1 LKKVIL
7 WLNDH
12 LEEYLVMLLLV
23 YHVTVCFAQVIMRY
37 VVGHS
42 LHWSEES
49 LRYLL
54 IWMVLIGISY
64 GVKQEKHISI
74 IMIFNL
80 FGNKGK
86 WILKMTS
93 NFLILSYSAILF
105 FVGTKALF
113 SFFKFPQT
121 SAAMEIPMYLVYAAC
136 PVGFALTSFRTIQVI
151 VRHWKQKKVSE
162 SLDTVELKRGI

>member
-1 LKKVIL
+1 LKKFFL

-12 LEEYLVMLLLV
+12 LEEYLVMLLLA
-23 YHVTVCFAQVIMRY
+23 YHVIVCFAQVVMRY
-37 VVGHS
+37 VIGYS

-86 WILKMTS
+86 WLLRMAS
-93 NFLILSYSAILF
+93 NFLILSYSTVLF
-105 FVGTKALF
+105 FFGTKALL

-136 PVGFALTSFRTIQVI
+136 PVGFALTTFRTIQVI
-151 VRHWKQKKVSE
+151 VRHWKQKIESE
-162 SLDTVELKRGI
+162 SLDIVQLKKGI